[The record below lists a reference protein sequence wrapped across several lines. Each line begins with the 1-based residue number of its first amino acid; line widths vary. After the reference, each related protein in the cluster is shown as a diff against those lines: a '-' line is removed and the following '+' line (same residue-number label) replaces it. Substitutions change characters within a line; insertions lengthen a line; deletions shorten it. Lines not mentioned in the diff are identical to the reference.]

1 MSLPHDASLDGH
13 LVDEALLHATLVGSV
28 LLLGLLVWL
37 VWALRGSR
45 QPVRD
50 GGWRALAFVAAVFL
64 IAEGPLAWASLQ
76 QTKAAPPNALR
87 VEVNAHRW
95 AWDFRLPGE
104 DGRLGTAD
112 DVLAWN
118 ELRVPVD
125 TPVELQLGS
134 ADVVHGFNVPAFRV
148 KGDAVPGQVN
158 ALWFEAREVGRY
170 EIACSQHC
178 GTNHYR
184 MRGVVIVMPKDAF
197 AAWQREA
204 SAMARIAYDPD
215 DAAAHWGWE
224 WK

>member
-13 LVDEALLHATLVGSV
+13 VVDEALMHVTVTGAV
-28 LLLGLLVWL
+28 LLAVLVVWL
-37 VWALRGSR
+37 VWALRTSR
-45 QPVRD
+45 RPVRD
-50 GGWRALAFVAAVFL
+50 GGWRPLAFVAAVFL
-64 IAEGPLAWASLQ
+64 TVEGPLAWASLRG
-76 QTKAAPPNALR
+76 AGHPPANALH

-95 AWDFRLPGE
+95 AWDFRLPGD
-104 DGRLGTAD
+104 DGVPGTAD
-112 DVLAWN
+112 DVLKWN

-125 TPVELQLGS
+125 TAVELQLGS
-134 ADVVHGFNVPAFRV
+134 ADVVHGFNVPSFRV
-148 KGDAVPGQVN
+148 KVDVVPGQVN
-158 ALWFEAREVGRY
+158 SVWFQAREVGRY
-170 EIACSQHC
+170 ELGCSQHC

-184 MRGVVIVMPKDAF
+184 MRGVIVVMPKDAF